1 MMKKQGFIDFFILMI
16 YNLNSPL
23 WSIRPFII
31 PTLII
36 RDDGSSSVDD
46 KPFYQGPQ
54 MHMTVNPPSQIEGL

>member
-1 MMKKQGFIDFFILMI
+1 MI

-54 MHMTVNPPSQIEGL
+54 MHITINPPSQIEGL